1 MNLKLKPSARINR
14 RYLLLRVK
22 NKEVV
27 EKAILDYVGSLG
39 WGKAAPFFV
48 EQNGDEIVLAIE
60 RKSLN
65 DVRASFELS
74 LEKIKILRVSGTLK
88 GLSKG

>member
-1 MNLKLKPSARINR
+1 MKLKLNPSARINR
-14 RYLLLRVK
+14 RYLLLKAK

-27 EKAILDYVGSLG
+27 EKAILDAIGTIG
-39 WGKAAPFFV
+39 WGKAAPLFV
-48 EQNGDEIVLAIE
+48 ETNADEIVLAIE

-74 LEKIKILRVSGTLK
+74 TEKIKILKVSGTLK
-88 GLSKG
+88 GLGM